1 MKNMFKLMKSRKITA
16 YKLSADTKYS
26 QGNIC
31 DWKHNRSVPNVSTLL
46 KLSEYFGVS
55 IDYLLDNPV
64 TEQRRNSDD
73 LLSYI
78 CGKTGLEKES
88 VRDVLNC
95 ESEYIN
101 NGSFPSGE

>member
-1 MKNMFKLMKSRKITA
+1 MKNLFKLMKSRKITA
-16 YKLSADTKYS
+16 YKLSADIKYS

-64 TEQRRNSDD
+64 TEQRRNSDE
-73 LLSYI
+73 LLLYI
-78 CGKTGLEKES
+78 TEKTGLDTES
-88 VRDVLNC
+88 VRKVLNS
-95 ESEYIN
+95 EAEYIN
-101 NGSFPSGE
+101 TGSFPSGE